1 MNYKQEVG
9 VGIFF
14 LVLAALYFTGSFS
27 IATFDPFGNS
37 ALTSR
42 AIPQL
47 IGGLTAALSIIHI
60 TGNVLKMKKTNRGG
74 SSSEGTAREAETAD
88 RQGGFKPGGSGRLML
103 LSVLF
108 ICAYIFFFTRLG
120 FILSTVLFL
129 LAEISLLIP
138 SEKRKR
144 WAVFTICFSV
154 GLPVLLYL
162 LFTKPLS
169 MFLPRGLI
177 G

>member
-14 LVLAALYFTGSFS
+14 LVLAALYVAGSLS
-27 IATFDPFGNS
+27 ISSFDPFGNS
-37 ALTSR
+37 TLNSR

-47 IGGLTAALSIIHI
+47 IGGLAAALSIIHI
-60 TGNVLKMKKTNRGG
+60 TGNVLKMKKVNRSGPPP
-74 SSSEGTAREAETAD
+74 EKTVRENGTA
-88 RQGGFKPGGSGRLML
+88 GGPGIFKIGRSGRIML

-108 ICAYIFFFTRLG
+108 ICAYIFCFTRLG
-120 FILSTVLFL
+120 FIVSTGLFL

-138 SEKRKR
+138 AEKRKR
-144 WAVFTICFSV
+144 WTLFVVCFSAA
-154 GLPVLLYL
+154 LPVLLYL

-169 MFLPRGLI
+169 MFLPRGLL